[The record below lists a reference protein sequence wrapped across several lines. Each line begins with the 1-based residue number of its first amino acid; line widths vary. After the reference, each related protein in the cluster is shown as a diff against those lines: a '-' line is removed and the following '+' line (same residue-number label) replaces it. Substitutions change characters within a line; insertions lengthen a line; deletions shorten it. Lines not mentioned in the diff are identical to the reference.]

1 MSDNGTYRSYPPAP
15 ALPGNY
21 TGLPVQPGMVRH
33 IKQPADTKRRRLFGR
48 SMQSLVISILVHLG
62 LFVLAGS
69 VVVYKY
75 VRPPKMMFQPSKTA
89 GKLPARKLEHT
100 IRVKQFERQARM
112 PRIMNKLV
120 TKAKST
126 VSLPDLPPMNIMHT
140 DARSIPSIT
149 ELQGGHIGMLG
160 RGSMGMGRSKIG
172 LDGFSE
178 AEFFGH
184 RIKTRSV
191 VILVDSSSS
200 IVKKGVFEAVR
211 AEAVKMVGTF
221 HPDTA
226 FNVILFTDGAYA
238 FNERPTYA
246 SQAEKDRLRSWM
258 AAEMKINRGNNP
270 ATSGSTP
277 IVALETGLSMNPDTI
292 ILITDDP
299 PYLKGVDDTEH
310 EKDILAIVRRHE
322 GTAKTRVCINTVA
335 FKPHRE
341 GSAYMI
347 AKGERAREF
356 LKKVARSTGGH
367 FREIK

>member
-1 MSDNGTYRSYPPAP
+1 M
-15 ALPGNY
+15 
-21 TGLPVQPGMVRH
+21 
-33 IKQPADTKRRRLFGR
+33 KKRRLFGR

-69 VVVYKY
+69 IVVYKY
-75 VRPPKMMFQPSKTA
+75 VKPPKMMFQPVKTA

-100 IRVKQFERQARM
+100 IRVKQFVQQTRK

-126 VSLPDLPPMNIMHT
+126 VLLPDMPPMNIT
-140 DARSIPSIT
+140 RSDSRSMTSMT
-149 ELQGGHIGMLG
+149 EFQGGHIGTLG
-160 RGSMGMGRSKIG
+160 LGSMGMGKSKNG
-172 LDGFSE
+172 LDGLSE

-184 RIKTRSV
+184 RIKTRAV

-200 IVKKGVFEAVR
+200 IVKKGVFESVR

-238 FNERPTYA
+238 FSENPTYA
-246 SQAEKDRLRSWM
+246 TCTEKERLQSWM
-258 AAEMKINRGNNP
+258 ATEMKINRGNNS

-277 IVALETGLSMNPDTI
+277 IVALEKALSMNPDTVI
-292 ILITDDP
+292 VITDDP

-310 EKDILAIVRRHE
+310 EKEIIALVRRHQS
-322 GTAKTRVCINTVA
+322 TAKTRTCINTVA
-335 FKPHRE
+335 FKSHRE
-341 GSAYMI
+341 GSAFTI
-347 AKGERAREF
+347 AKGKRAREF
-356 LKKVARSTGGH
+356 LKKLARSTGGH
-367 FREIK
+367 FREVK